1 MENIK
6 MKLFSRCCSVN
17 CLKIFDGSRK
27 EPILPTFYN
36 RQKTRK
42 NIVQNIGVF
51 VNVLQNQTK
60 LTRIHNGL

>member
-1 MENIK
+1 LERII
-6 MKLFSRCCSVN
+6 KLF
-17 CLKIFDGSRK
+17 FG
-27 EPILPTFYN
+27 YN

-60 LTRIHNGL
+60 LTRIHIYRINKERNYGK